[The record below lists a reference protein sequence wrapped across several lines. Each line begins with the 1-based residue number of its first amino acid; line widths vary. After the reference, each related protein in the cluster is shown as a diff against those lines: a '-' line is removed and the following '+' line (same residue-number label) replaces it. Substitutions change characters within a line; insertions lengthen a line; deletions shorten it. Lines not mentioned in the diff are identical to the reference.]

1 MTNTTIKTQTQ
12 VRENFW
18 EFLRE
23 INPGLAA
30 KFRRNKRQ
38 NDYPADIRVNF
49 VDYVDNLRRNG
60 EITEALATRVTL

>member
-23 INPGLAA
+23 VNPGLAS
-30 KFRRNKRQ
+30 KYRRTKRQ
-38 NDYPADIRVNF
+38 NDYPTDIRVNF

-60 EITEALATRVTL
+60 EITEALAYRVTL